1 MHKDMKQMH
10 EFQNEGCLY
19 LQHTFNFH
27 KDNML
32 IK

>member
-10 EFQNEGCLY
+10 EFQSEGCLY
-19 LQHTFNFH
+19 LQHAFTVH

-32 IK
+32 IQ